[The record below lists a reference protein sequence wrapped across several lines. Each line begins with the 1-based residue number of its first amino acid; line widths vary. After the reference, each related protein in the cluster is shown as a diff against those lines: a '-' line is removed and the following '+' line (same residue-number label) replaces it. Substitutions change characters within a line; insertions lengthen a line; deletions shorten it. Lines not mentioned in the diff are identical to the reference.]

1 MSARM
6 SGQVALVTGGATGIG
21 RAVALSYAREGAKVA
36 VAYSRS
42 SKEAAETMRELQGL
56 GAEALAIRADVTQH
70 DQVERMFKQVRDEL
84 GPVRV
89 LVNNAGRTY
98 FIPYQSLDEIT
109 DKIWE
114 EVMSVNLMG
123 AFRCARAAAAHMR
136 LAGGGG
142 CIVNVASIAGL
153 TGKGSSIPYAVSKAG
168 LIGLTKSLAVA
179 LAPDIRVNAVAPG
192 IVVSRW
198 TEGQDAFKEKGA
210 RETPMGRNATVD
222 DVAEVVLG
230 LTVAAGF
237 VTGQT
242 FVVDG
247 GRTI

>member
-1 MSARM
+1 MSGRM
-6 SGQVALVTGGATGIG
+6 KGQVALVTGGATGIG
-21 RAVALSYAREGAKVA
+21 RAIALSYAGEGAKVA

-42 SKEAAETMRELQGL
+42 SKEAEETLRELQAA
-56 GAEALAIRADVTQH
+56 GAQALAVRADVA
-70 DQVERMFKQVRDEL
+70 KQGDVDRLFARILEEM
-84 GPVRV
+84 GPVRI
-89 LVNNAGRTY
+89 LVNNAGRTH

-109 DKIWE
+109 DEVWD

-123 AFRCARAAAAHMR
+123 AFRCARAAAGHMR
-136 LAGGGG
+136 PAGGG

-153 TGKGSSIPYAVSKAG
+153 TGKCSSIPYAVSKAG

-179 LAPDIRVNAVAPG
+179 LAPGIRVNAVAPG

-198 TEGQDAFKEKGA
+198 TEGRDEFKERGV

>member
-1 MSARM
+1 MNGRM
-6 SGQVALVTGGATGIG
+6 NGQVALVTGGATGIG

-42 SKEAAETMRELQGL
+42 SKEAAETLKELQGL
-56 GAEALAIRADVTQH
+56 GAEALAIRADVTRQ
-70 DQVERMFKQVRDEL
+70 DQVERMFERIRDEL

-98 FIPYQSLDEIT
+98 FIPYQSLEAVT
-109 DKIWE
+109 DKVWD

-136 LAGGGG
+136 LAGGG

-192 IVVSRW
+192 IVISRW
-198 TEGQDAFKEKGA
+198 TEGQDAFKEKGV
-210 RETPMGRNATVD
+210 RETPMERNATVD

>member
-1 MSARM
+1 MSGSM

-21 RAVALSYAREGAKVA
+21 KAIALSYAREGAKVA
-36 VAYSRS
+36 IAYSRS
-42 SKEAAETMRELQGL
+42 EKEAEETFRELLAL
-56 GAEALAIRADVTQH
+56 GAEALAVRADVTQQA
-70 DQVERMFKQVRDEL
+70 QVDGMFRHIGDRL

-89 LVNNAGRTY
+89 LVNNAGRTF
-98 FIPYQSLDEIT
+98 FIPYRSLEAITDEIW
-109 DKIWE
+109 D

-123 AFRCARAAAAHMR
+123 AFRCSRAAAAHMR
-136 LAGGGG
+136 QAGGG

-192 IVVSRW
+192 IVTTRW
-198 TEGQDAFKEKGA
+198 TEGQDEFKQKGV
-210 RETPMGRNATVD
+210 RETPMGRNATAA

-230 LTVAAGF
+230 LTTAAGF

-242 FVVDG
+242 VAIDG